1 VSDGRIFVFIN
12 FTIIHSFKGRNSHG
26 RTDIFSLE
34 IKTYFSY
41 YYTETVSKQ
50 ELSNIM
56 SAVPCGIYFLENA
69 VMIQN
74 NLYQHFPKCFTNSFP
89 TGTSCNTMCDP
100 SWNEEIGTIYRPN

>member
-1 VSDGRIFVFIN
+1 MIQ
-12 FTIIHSFKGRNSHG
+12 SFKGRNSHG

-56 SAVPCGIYFLENA
+56 SAEPCGFWVIVPISSFQLGSHIVLQLVPVGKEL
-69 VMIQN
+69 VK
-74 NLYQHFPKCFTNSFP
+74 HFGKCWYKLF
-89 TGTSCNTMCDP
+89 
-100 SWNEEIGTIYRPN
+100 